1 MTRSV
6 DQYAINDEK
15 EFRRFVD
22 PATLVDADDAVV
34 DLGGGIQVAD
44 THPMVTFRHVSTND
58 NTRTMIATM
67 LPASGYVYCAG
78 YVHAVAHNP
87 GTSVRHLLALLGYLN
102 SFTGDWWARRIV
114 DRHVT
119 APVINNIPIPDWDSD
134 QIDRVADIAAELSRR
149 GGIGTLPG
157 GHQIQ
162 SSDEHLGQ
170 SHHELIADIE
180 VSVADGFDLSRADLE
195 VVLDDFSEKACSAEF
210 RVEILSRMSR

>member
-44 THPMVTFRHVSTND
+44 THPMVTFRHVSTKD

-78 YVHAVAHNP
+78 YVHAVAHEP
-87 GTSVRHLLALLGYLN
+87 GTSLRHLLALLGYLN
-102 SFTGDWWARRIV
+102 SFTCDWWARRIV

-119 APVINNIPIPDWDSD
+119 APAINNLPIPDWGQG
-134 QIDRVADIAAELSRR
+134 QIEHVADIVAELNRR
-149 GGIGTLPG
+149 GGIEMLPG
-157 GHQIQ
+157 GH
-162 SSDEHLGQ
+162 SMVSNEELHGA
-170 SHHELIADIE
+170 SHSELVADIE
-180 VSVADGFDLSRADLE
+180 VVVADGFGLSRADLDG
-195 VVLDDFSEKACSAEF
+195 VLDDFSEKACPADMRHKIST
-210 RVEILSRMSR
+210 RVGR